1 MHTEIIITKQ
11 LYKIMKYIYSHNEVT
26 LGKLQKK
33 FKNCTSSDFLY
44 LIDCHYAAYK
54 DENKLWTYDITHTSH
69 TGIIGLTLP
78 GEKYVEDKRS
88 QSLQWAFTTLIAF
101 ISMLIS
107 FLALLFSLC

>member
-1 MHTEIIITKQ
+1 MTPEIVVTKQ
-11 LYKIMKYIYSHNEVT
+11 LHKILRYIYRRKEVS
-26 LGKLQKK
+26 LGTLQKK
-33 FKNCTSSDFLY
+33 FKKCAVSDFLY

-54 DENKLWTYDITHTSH
+54 GENKLWTYDTTHTSH

-88 QSLQWAFTTLIAF
+88 QTLQWVFTTLIAF

-107 FLALLFSLC
+107 FFALLFSLC